1 MGGNCQAASC
11 CAHPNATCFVQNE
24 HYAQCLETCP
34 AGWDCSVKT
43 PAPAPVAG
51 CTVPKW
57 GACHPAGACC
67 ATAGWACVQQ
77 APSSYWQCL
86 PGGNNAATRERDE
99 KSEAAVPMA
108 GLVAGAAVA
117 LAACAA
123 AAVVIARRQRRREAA
138 PEQRDEKYAALQA
151 PADV

>member
-86 PGGNNAATRERDE
+86 PGNNAATRERDE
-99 KSEAAVPMA
+99 KSEAAVPLA